1 MINNEI
7 RSIIADT
14 VSDYANNH
22 WHSYD
27 FESEYDRQ
35 RYLEEL
41 ADGNGWNDDVADQ
54 VLEDLDGQ
62 EWEDEEGLVHEI
74 NVNDQDV
81 IDAVYDQIE
90 KEADYWAD

>member
-14 VSDYANNH
+14 VSDYANCN
-22 WHSYD
+22 WRSYD
-27 FESEYDRQ
+27 FESEYERQ
-35 RYLEEL
+35 RYLQEL

-54 VLEDLDGQ
+54 ILEDLDGQ

-74 NVNDQDV
+74 NVEDQDV